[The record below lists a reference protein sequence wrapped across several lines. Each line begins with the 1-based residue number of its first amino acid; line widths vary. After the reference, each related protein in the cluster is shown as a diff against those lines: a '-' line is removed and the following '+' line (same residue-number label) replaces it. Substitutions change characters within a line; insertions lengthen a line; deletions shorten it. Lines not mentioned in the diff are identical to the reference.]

1 MQGQSKLEK
10 LTMKDNF
17 MFGAVMINPENCKPF
32 LEMAL
37 GIHIKHLSVSTEKSL
52 VYHPEYRGVRLD
64 VEASDDEKNRY
75 NVEMQV
81 IKKPFLEHRARYYH
95 SQIDMD
101 LLRTGKGYGSL
112 PDVYVIFVCD
122 FDPFGLGKYQYTFRN
137 ICLENNC
144 LTLRDGLTTMFLS
157 THGTD
162 KEKVSDELIHF
173 LQYVGAD
180 LQTSNGEFQ
189 DGYVRQLQAAVRQ
202 VKSSREMEARYMLLE
217 ELLSD
222 EREVGRTEGL
232 VEAVFGLLQELP
244 GQIPETLKE
253 QILKEKN
260 NEMLKRYLKAAS
272 LADSAEA
279 FTTLLSQ

>member
-1 MQGQSKLEK
+1 
-10 LTMKDNF
+10 
-17 MFGAVMINPENCKPF
+17 
-32 LEMAL
+32 
-37 GIHIKHLSVSTEKSL
+37 
-52 VYHPEYRGVRLD
+52 
-64 VEASDDEKNRY
+64 
-75 NVEMQV
+75 MQV